1 MPELPEVETV
11 TRGLESRI
19 VGKTIADFEARNK
32 KSFIAQK
39 GFSPESIKDAKV
51 KSVSRYQKMVLIELS
66 INYFLVVHLKMTGQL
81 VYQALAV
88 SGQGLEKKKQSNSK
102 DLSALNASF
111 AGGHP
116 EKSYETELPNKHTHI
131 IFTFKDGSHLY
142 FNDLRKFGWIKAI
155 PKESLEE
162 FLAKFAYSADP
173 LTPEWLFDEFVQKA
187 QRKSVSAKQF
197 LMDQKI
203 AAGVGNIYADEAL
216 FDARVSPLKK
226 AKDLSSEEL
235 KRIFNSVK
243 KVFKKGI
250 EYGGTTKSDYRNI
263 DGSAGKMQNHL
274 MVYGRYGE
282 PCKKCD
288 GTIERI
294 KLGGRSTH
302 YCPKCQV

>member
-19 VGKTIADFEARNK
+19 IGKTIADFEVRNK
-32 KSFIAQK
+32 KSFIAEK
-39 GFSPESIKDAKV
+39 GFSYDSIKGAKI
-51 KSVSRYQKMVLIELS
+51 KSVSRYQKMVIIELS
-66 INYFLVVHLKMTGQL
+66 TQYFLVVHLKMTGQL
-81 VYQALAV
+81 VFKNMA
-88 SGQGLEKKKQSNSK
+88 SG
-102 DLSALNASF
+102 F

-116 EKSYETELPNKHTHI
+116 EKSYEVELPNKHTHV
-131 IFTFKDGSHLY
+131 IFTFKDGGHLY

-155 PKESLEE
+155 AKENLEE

-173 LTPEWLFDEFVQKA
+173 LTPQWLFDEFVQKA
-187 QRKSVSAKQF
+187 QRKSISTKQF

-216 FDARVSPLKK
+216 FDAKVSPLKK
-226 AKDLSSEEL
+226 AKDLSGEEL

-243 KVFKKGI
+243 KVLKKGI

-282 PCKKCD
+282 NCKKCD
-288 GTIERI
+288 DKIERV

-302 YCPKCQV
+302 YCPRCQV